1 MTVKILNVLNSLS
14 WNRFS
19 GKRKTFFKKLGY
31 RFLIESTKIENSSFA
46 YETAIS
52 EANVKINKMVLQN
65 RPIAKNGV
73 LPVTTLFFLKILFHF
88 KKSYKELICCTNN
101 PNTHICTFC
110 KRWSFIWRWLPL
122 LVSLR
127 NLETSQANYSTIFRV
142 KNATFSGYC
151 FYMNTNI
158 STFSNLH

>member
-14 WNRFS
+14 WNRFP
-19 GKRKTFFKKLGY
+19 GKRKTFSKKLGY
-31 RFLIESTKIENSSFA
+31 RFLTESTKIENSSFA
-46 YETAIS
+46 YETVIS
-52 EANVKINKMVLQN
+52 EANVKINKV
-65 RPIAKNGV
+65 
-73 LPVTTLFFLKILFHF
+73 VTTKSTYRKERSFASNYFVFLKILFHF
-88 KKSYKELICCTNN
+88 KKSCKELICCTNN

-110 KRWSFIWRWLPL
+110 KRWSFIWRWLTL

-127 NLETSQANYSTIFRV
+127 NLETSQANYSTIFRI

-151 FYMNTNI
+151 FYINTNI